1 MIENLRQI
9 SSFIWELPKTYRKS
23 MKVPVKIIASQALLQ
38 NFDEAVFAQAI
49 NVASLPGLVDFVY
62 ILPDAHSGYGAP
74 IGCVFATDPNS
85 SGVISPGAVGYD
97 INCGMRLLTTNLRE
111 SDIRPYLEKLVN
123 EFFYQIPAGVGG
135 KGFLKISQKE
145 LNEVVTK
152 GAKWAI
158 EKGYGIPE
166 DLECIEENGAIAG
179 ANPEFVSEKAV
190 KRGIGQLATLG
201 SGNHYLEIQKVTEI
215 YDNEIAKSLGIDA
228 TGQITVMLHCGSRGF
243 GHQICSDYLSIFE
256 NHMDDYQIKVLDR
269 QLACTPFKSPHGQ
282 RYFGAMAAAANFGF
296 ANRQAIT
303 SQVRGVFEKVFGG
316 PFTKYGL
323 ELVYDVCHNIA
334 KLEKFVIDG
343 QEKTLLI
350 HRKGATRSYPG
361 QPVII
366 GGSMESGSF
375 LLLGTENALSTTFGS
390 TAHGSGRT
398 MSRHAAARQV
408 SGKNLSDSLKLRG
421 IYVRSASWG
430 GLAEEAGIAY
440 KNIDEVVEAVE
451 GAGISQKVAKLTPL
465 GNIKG

>member
-1 MIENLRQI
+1 MIAGLKQI
-9 SSFIWELPKTYRKS
+9 SSFIWEIPKTYRKS
-23 MKVPVKIIASQALLQ
+23 MKVPVKIIASQALLR
-38 NFDEAVFAQAI
+38 NFDEAVYEQAI
-49 NVASLPGLVDFVY
+49 NVASLPGLVGFVY

-85 SGVISPGAVGYD
+85 GGIISPGAVGYD
-97 INCGMRLLTTNLRE
+97 VNCGMRLITTNLFE
-111 SDIRPYLEKLVN
+111 KEVRPFLERLVDRL
-123 EFFYQIPAGVGG
+123 FTQIPAGVGG
-135 KGFLKISQKE
+135 KGFLKISDKQLE
-145 LNEVVTK
+145 EIMVL
-152 GAKWAI
+152 GASWMI
-158 EKGYGIPE
+158 NKGYGRVE
-166 DLECIEENGAIAG
+166 DLQNTEEEGRIKGAE
-179 ANPEFVSEKAV
+179 PSSVSEKARQ
-190 KRGIGQLATLG
+190 RGKHQLATLG
-201 SGNHYLEIQKVTEI
+201 SGNHYLEIQKVAEI
-215 YDNEIAKSLGIDA
+215 FDKDIALKLGIGEV
-228 TGQITVMLHCGSRGF
+228 GQIMVMFHCGSRGF
-243 GHQICSDYLSIFE
+243 GHQICSDYLRIFG
-256 NHMDDYQIKVLDR
+256 NHMQDYKITVTDR
-269 QLACTPFKSPHGQ
+269 QLACTPFNSAHGQ
-282 RYFGAMAAAANFGF
+282 RYFGAMNAAANFAY

-303 SQVRGVFEKVFGG
+303 YQVRKVFQEVMG
-316 PFTKYGL
+316 KSEQEL
-323 ELVYDVCHNIA
+323 RLNLVYDVTHNMA
-334 KLEKFVIDG
+334 KIEKHQID
-343 QEKTLLI
+343 LVV

-375 LLLGTENALSTTFGS
+375 LLLGTESALSTTFGS

-451 GAGISQKVAKLTPL
+451 RAGISQKVARLTPL